1 MIALNQTSRTPIYQQ
16 IHEQVL
22 VQIACG
28 LLKPHQQLPGIRSMA
43 IDLGINPN
51 TVMKA
56 YVELERE
63 GFIYSLAGKGSFVS
77 EPSMDVSVLRQ
88 EKLAEIK
95 ELLEKVFPY
104 GVKKEDILHLVEAVY
119 DKEETV

>member
-77 EPSMDVSVLRQ
+77 EPSMDVSVLRK
-88 EKLAEIK
+88 EKLAEIE
-95 ELLEKVFPY
+95 ELLRKVYPY
-104 GVKKEDILHLVEAVY
+104 GVEKNDVLQLVEAVY

>member
-22 VQIACG
+22 IQIACG
-28 LLKPHQQLPGIRSMA
+28 LLKPNDQLPGVRTMA
-43 IDLGINPN
+43 IELGINPN

-77 EPSMDVSVLRQ
+77 EPIMDVSVLRQ
-88 EKLAEIK
+88 GKLAEIE
-95 ELLEKVFPY
+95 ELLVKVMPY
-104 GVKKEDILHLVEAVY
+104 GIKKDEILRLIESVFAR
-119 DKEETV
+119 EETI

>member
-63 GFIYSLAGKGSFVS
+63 GFIYSLAGKGSFVC
-77 EPSMDVSVLRQ
+77 EPSMDVSALRQ
-88 EKLAEIK
+88 EKLAEIE
-95 ELLEKVFPY
+95 ELLRKVTPY
-104 GVKKEDILHLVEAVY
+104 GIKKDDILQLVEAVY

>member
-28 LLKPHQQLPGIRSMA
+28 LLKPNQQLPGVRSMA

-77 EPSMDVSVLRQ
+77 EPPMDVSVLRN
-88 EKLAEIK
+88 EKLSEIE
-95 ELLEKVFPY
+95 ELLTKVLPY
-104 GVKKEDILHLVEAVY
+104 GIKKEDVLQMIETVY
-119 DKEETV
+119 AKEETV

>member
-1 MIALNQTSRTPIYQQ
+1 MIALNQTSRTPLYQQ

-28 LLKPHQQLPGIRSMA
+28 LLKPHQQLPGVRSLA

-63 GFIYSLAGKGSFVS
+63 GFIYSLAGKGSFVN
-77 EPSMDVSVLRQ
+77 EPSLDVPLLRQ
-88 EKLAEIK
+88 EKLAELE
-95 ELLEKVFPY
+95 ELLVRVMPY
-104 GVKKEDILHLVEAVY
+104 GIKKEDVIDLIEAVY
-119 DKEETV
+119 RKEVTQ

>member
-1 MIALNQTSRTPIYQQ
+1 MIALNQTSRTPLYQQ

-28 LLKPHQQLPGIRSMA
+28 LLKPHQQLPGVRSMA

-63 GFIYSLAGKGSFVS
+63 GFIYSLAGKGSFIS
-77 EPSMDVSVLRQ
+77 EPTMDVSVLRQ
-88 EKLAEIK
+88 GKLAEIG
-95 ELLEKVFPY
+95 ELLVKVMPY
-104 GVKKEDILHLVEAVY
+104 GIKKKDVLDLIESVY
-119 DKEETV
+119 DKEESV

>member
-16 IHEQVL
+16 IREQVL
-22 VQIACG
+22 AQIAFG
-28 LLKPHQQLPGIRSMA
+28 LLSPHQQLPGVRSMA

-63 GFIYSLAGKGSFVS
+63 GFIYSVAGKGSYVS
-77 EPSMDVSVLRQ
+77 EPNGDVSVIRQ
-88 EKLAEIK
+88 EKLAEVK
-95 ELLEKVFPY
+95 EVLSKLRPY
-104 GVKKEDILHLVEAVY
+104 GITKEEIMKLVEMMY
-119 DKEETV
+119 REEETR

>member
-22 VQIACG
+22 IQIACG
-28 LLKPHQQLPGIRSMA
+28 LLKPNDQLPGVRTMA
-43 IDLGINPN
+43 IELGINPN

-77 EPSMDVSVLRQ
+77 EPTMDVSVLRQ
-88 EKLAEIK
+88 GKLAEIE
-95 ELLEKVFPY
+95 ELLVKVMPY
-104 GVKKEDILHLVEAVY
+104 GIKKDEILRLIESVFAR
-119 DKEETV
+119 EEII

>member
-1 MIALNQTSRTPIYQQ
+1 MIALNQTSRTPLYQQ

-28 LLKPHQQLPGIRSMA
+28 LLKPHQQLPGVRSMA

-63 GFIYSLAGKGSFVS
+63 GFIYSLAGKGSFIS
-77 EPSMDVSVLRQ
+77 EPTMDVSVLRQ
-88 EKLAEIK
+88 GQLAEIG
-95 ELLEKVFPY
+95 ELLVKVMPY
-104 GVKKEDILHLVEAVY
+104 GIKKKDVLDLIESVY
-119 DKEETV
+119 DKEESV

>member
-16 IHEQVL
+16 IREQVL
-22 VQIACG
+22 AQIACG
-28 LLKPHQQLPGIRSMA
+28 LLSPHQQLPGVRSMA

-63 GFIYSLAGKGSFVS
+63 GFIYSVAGKGSYVS
-77 EPSMDVSVLRQ
+77 EPNGDVSVIRQ
-88 EKLAEIK
+88 EKLAEVK
-95 ELLEKVFPY
+95 EVLSKLRPY
-104 GVKKEDILHLVEAVY
+104 GIPKEEIMKLVELMY
-119 DKEETV
+119 REEETR

>member
-28 LLKPHQQLPGIRSMA
+28 LLKPHDQLPGIRSMA

-77 EPSMDVSVLRQ
+77 EPAMDVSVLRK
-88 EKLAEIK
+88 EKLAEIE
-95 ELLEKVFPY
+95 ELLVKVFPY
-104 GVKKEDILHLVEAVY
+104 GVKKEDVLQLVEAVY

>member
-1 MIALNQTSRTPIYQQ
+1 MIVLNQTSRTPIYQQ

-77 EPSMDVSVLRQ
+77 EPSMDVSVLHQ
-88 EKLAEIK
+88 EKLEEIK
-95 ELLEKVFPY
+95 ELLEKVFLY

>member
-28 LLKPHQQLPGIRSMA
+28 LLKPHQQLPGVRSMA

-77 EPSMDVSVLRQ
+77 EPPMDVSALRL
-88 EKLAEIK
+88 EKLVEIE
-95 ELLEKVFPY
+95 ELLIRVLPY
-104 GVKKEDILHLVEAVY
+104 GVKKEDVVGLVNTVY
-119 DKEETV
+119 AREETV

>member
-28 LLKPHQQLPGIRSMA
+28 LLKPNDQLPGIRSMA

-77 EPSMDVSVLRQ
+77 EPPMDVSGLRK
-88 EKLAEIK
+88 EKLAEIE
-95 ELLEKVFPY
+95 ELLVKVFPY
-104 GVKKEDILHLVEAVY
+104 GVKKEDVLLVVEAVY

>member
-16 IHEQVL
+16 IREQVL

-28 LLKPHQQLPGIRSMA
+28 ALKPHEQLPGIRSMA

-63 GFIYSLAGKGSFVS
+63 GFIYSLAGKGSFIS
-77 EPSMDVSVLRQ
+77 EPSMDVSVLRR
-88 EKLAEIK
+88 EKLDEI
-95 ELLEKVFPY
+95 EALLIKVLPY
-104 GVKKEDILHLVEAVY
+104 GIKKEDIHQII
-119 DKEETV
+119 ETVYAKGGTV